1 MFHVIDNINLDN
13 RMPKTRMI
21 KMEGAMNFRDLG
33 GIQLKGNSLTRNG
46 VLFRSDGLSRLTV
59 RDLKKFESLKI
70 NSVLDL
76 RHSEEIAKAPDK
88 LPRDMTVQSINC
100 GFYAKGTMKLFQ
112 AVNSGKA
119 DVRESKSLMRQVYAK
134 MPIEH
139 IEEIQKIIRYVL
151 QSEKTP
157 CLIHCMSGKD
167 RTGLIIA
174 IILKAIGAPMP
185 AIIRDYEMSN
195 GEYQTVDVF
204 DEGAQ
209 QESITAVMAADPSYL
224 LASFA
229 AIEKVYGSFDNYITK
244 ALMLTDSELN
254 QLSHVLSE

>member
-1 MFHVIDNINLDN
+1 
-13 RMPKTRMI
+13 MPKTRII

-59 RDLKKFESLKI
+59 RDLKKLESLNIKSI
-70 NSVLDL
+70 LDL
-76 RHSEEIAKAPDK
+76 RHSEEIAKAPDR
-88 LPRDMTVQSINC
+88 LPENVTVQSIKC
-100 GFYAKGTMKLFQ
+100 GFYAKGTMQLFQ

-139 IEEIQKIIRYVL
+139 IEEIQKIIRYIL

-185 AIIRDYEMSN
+185 AIISDYEMSN

-209 QESITAVMAADPSYL
+209 QESIKAVMAADPSYL
-224 LASFA
+224 LASFS
-229 AIEKVYGSFDNYITK
+229 AIEKVYGSFDNYITE
-244 ALMLTDSELN
+244 ALILTDSELN
-254 QLSHVLSE
+254 QLSHLLSG